1 MTLKELIDEGKEI
14 KASIHEVISSSNV
27 IIPVRLYKFGDN
39 AKYEIWINKTIR
51 YLTLSFD
58 GDRCITEF
66 EEAVSNVKKARNSP
80 NSFDK
85 LLGILEACL
94 ALPEIPKKQDGS
106 QSKEEKSIQVIVNQ
120 SQTQFQQQSIAFEIF
135 IESIKDEL
143 TGKQQKE
150 IKAIIDEEVDPANAK
165 TKIVDKI
172 NSFGSDI
179 ASNIIANIITNPAI
193 WGNF

>member
-1 MTLKELIDEGKEI
+1 MTLNELINEGRAI
-14 KASIHEVISSSNV
+14 KASITKVVLPPNV
-27 IIPVRLYKFGDN
+27 IAPTSYKFADTT
-39 AKYEIWINKTIR
+39 KYEAWSNKTIR
-51 YLTLSFD
+51 YLTLYFTE
-58 GDRCITEF
+58 DRCITDF
-66 EEAVSNVKKARNSP
+66 EKAIEGVVKARNSP

-94 ALPEIPKKQDGS
+94 EFPEIPKKQDGN
-106 QSKEEKSIQVIVNQ
+106 QGREETPIQITVNQ
-120 SQTQFQQQSIAFEIF
+120 SQTQSQQQSIAFEIF

-172 NSFGSDI
+172 KSFGSDI